1 MLKQTLVLGLLT
13 LSGLYSAHAQ
23 EVLTLEKALNTAFEH
38 SPSLIQ
44 SKLSLEQRQLNLKAQ
59 DASLKSQF
67 SLDVTPFR
75 YTRNNQYDNF
85 NSKWYA
91 NETKMS
97 SASFGITQ
105 PIKWTDGTISLYNDF
120 SWQDASNRTSG
131 GNNTS
136 FNHNLSLRISQPLFT
151 YNRTKMQLKE
161 LEYALENAKISYA
174 LQQLSIEKNVTSQF
188 YDVYQKQKDLNISR
202 DEYNNQ
208 KQNYD
213 IIKNKVEAGLL
224 AKEELY
230 QAEVN
235 LANSESTVYSKEI
248 SFENAKDN
256 FKLLLGMSLDEDIA
270 ILFDNNIPTVDVNIN
285 DAVKYA
291 LDQRMEIRQKQITLE
306 QDVFSIIR
314 TKAESEFKG
323 DLSVRVGMDA
333 LAGKVKNMYD
343 KPTDNEEVGVT
354 LTIPIFDWGAKKAKV
369 KSSQLAM
376 ESDEISLEEQKKEI
390 VIAVRQICRNLP
402 TLIRQIEINIDYILM
417 LVKKYHDTHCDDK
430 EVLIT
435 IRKAI
440 DASPELRSKKQL
452 IETFIA
458 GVNDVDDVMAEW
470 NTYVSE
476 QREKELAKIIQ
487 EEKLKEPETRK
498 YLANAFRDGEIK
510 TVGTDIDKLMPP
522 VSRFGGGGRA
532 QKKQGVIDKLKSLF
546 DKFFGIGGS
555 SFEEGKHD

>member
-390 VIAVRQICRNLP
+390 VIDVRQI
-402 TLIRQIEINIDYILM
+402 
-417 LVKKYHDTHCDDK
+417 
-430 EVLIT
+430 
-435 IRKAI
+435 
-440 DASPELRSKKQL
+440 
-452 IETFIA
+452 
-458 GVNDVDDVMAEW
+458 
-470 NTYVSE
+470 
-476 QREKELAKIIQ
+476 
-487 EEKLKEPETRK
+487 
-498 YLANAFRDGEIK
+498 
-510 TVGTDIDKLMPP
+510 
-522 VSRFGGGGRA
+522 
-532 QKKQGVIDKLKSLF
+532 
-546 DKFFGIGGS
+546 
-555 SFEEGKHD
+555 

>member
-44 SKLSLEQRQLNLKAQ
+44 SKLSLEQRQLNLEAQ

-343 KPTDNEEVGVT
+343 KPTDNEE
-354 LTIPIFDWGAKKAKV
+354 
-369 KSSQLAM
+369 

-390 VIAVRQICRNLP
+390 VIDVRQICRNLP
-402 TLIRQIEINIDYILM
+402 TLIRQIEIKKKSIENAERTYEINLEKYRNGNLTGMDLQQFQNQLTTAKQDYTSAIISYKIEL
-417 LVKKYHDTHCDDK
+417 LNLKIQTLWDFETHK
-430 EVLIT
+430 SYL
-435 IRKAI
+435 
-440 DASPELRSKKQL
+440 P
-452 IETFIA
+452 
-458 GVNDVDDVMAEW
+458 VD
-470 NTYVSE
+470 
-476 QREKELAKIIQ
+476 L
-487 EEKLKEPETRK
+487 LK
-498 YLANAFRDGEIK
+498 
-510 TVGTDIDKLMPP
+510 
-522 VSRFGGGGRA
+522 
-532 QKKQGVIDKLKSLF
+532 
-546 DKFFGIGGS
+546 
-555 SFEEGKHD
+555 

>member
-354 LTIPIFDWGAKKAKV
+354 HTYGCYRRIV
-369 KSSQLAM
+369 K
-376 ESDEISLEEQKKEI
+376 
-390 VIAVRQICRNLP
+390 RTC
-402 TLIRQIEINIDYILM
+402 
-417 LVKKYHDTHCDDK
+417 
-430 EVLIT
+430 
-435 IRKAI
+435 
-440 DASPELRSKKQL
+440 
-452 IETFIA
+452 
-458 GVNDVDDVMAEW
+458 
-470 NTYVSE
+470 
-476 QREKELAKIIQ
+476 
-487 EEKLKEPETRK
+487 
-498 YLANAFRDGEIK
+498 
-510 TVGTDIDKLMPP
+510 TDFTD
-522 VSRFGGGGRA
+522 GGRTE
-532 QKKQGVIDKLKSLF
+532 KRDCHRCPPDLP
-546 DKFFGIGGS
+546 
-555 SFEEGKHD
+555 

>member
-256 FKLLLGMSLDEDIA
+256 FKLLLGIA

-390 VIAVRQICRNLP
+390 VIDVRQICRNLP
-402 TLIRQIEINIDYILM
+402 TLIRQIEIKKKSIENAERTYEINLEKYRNGNLTGMDLQQFQNQLTTAKQDYTSAIISYKIEL
-417 LVKKYHDTHCDDK
+417 LNLKIQTLWDFETHK
-430 EVLIT
+430 SYL
-435 IRKAI
+435 
-440 DASPELRSKKQL
+440 P
-452 IETFIA
+452 
-458 GVNDVDDVMAEW
+458 VD
-470 NTYVSE
+470 
-476 QREKELAKIIQ
+476 L
-487 EEKLKEPETRK
+487 LK
-498 YLANAFRDGEIK
+498 
-510 TVGTDIDKLMPP
+510 
-522 VSRFGGGGRA
+522 
-532 QKKQGVIDKLKSLF
+532 
-546 DKFFGIGGS
+546 
-555 SFEEGKHD
+555 